1 MWCVLGERISDY
13 CFVSQYC
20 VVVVVCLVFVGGGL
34 WLVFMLFVL
43 VYYSVEDRVVNVCV
57 YVVKV

>member
-20 VVVVVCLVFVGGGL
+20 VVVACLVFVGGGL
-34 WLVFMLFVL
+34 RLVFYVIVV
-43 VYYSVEDRVVNVCV
+43 VYYGVEDRVVNVCV